1 MATSVTHWTV
11 ADLAEYCEH
20 CMVIAI
26 KENEKYC
33 NACVEE
39 IVEYLA
45 RVQGERDMADKG
57 LY

>member
-1 MATSVTHWTV
+1 MGTTVTAWTV

-20 CMVIAI
+20 CMVIAVE
-26 KENEKYC
+26 ENEKYC
-33 NACVEE
+33 DGCVNE

-45 RVQGERDMADKG
+45 QVQGERDMADKG